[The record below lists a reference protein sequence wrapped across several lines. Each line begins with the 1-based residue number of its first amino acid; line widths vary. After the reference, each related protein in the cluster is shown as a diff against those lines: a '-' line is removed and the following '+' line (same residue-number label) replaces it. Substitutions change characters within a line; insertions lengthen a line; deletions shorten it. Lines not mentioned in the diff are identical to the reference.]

1 MPLARQP
8 TQRTTLP
15 LLEPMQRTALPNK
28 GVGHSRTKRAAG
40 PRLGGPFLLA
50 GHTGYLATSRAR
62 RALKADTPFGAAESV
77 LRSEERRVGKECVS
91 TCKSRWSPYK

>member
-62 RALKADTPFGAAESV
+62 RALKEDTPFGAAAS
-77 LRSEERRVGKECVS
+77 RSEERRVGKECVS
-91 TCKSRWSPYK
+91 PCGSRCSPYL